1 MNETEGAKPMSIEHH
16 LPLMRSAVGVHASRI
31 ARDLNLPACERAD
44 ICQDLLLEMVPRF
57 GRFDPGR
64 ASAATFIDVL
74 ARHAAHAVRGRY
86 RRRANLSE
94 SVLLDAE
101 RDGADLVDV
110 TADVAAHELKRQ
122 VQHAV
127 ATLPR
132 SLRGL
137 VDLLRDERM
146 SEVRRRSGLGHATL
160 YRRLRDV
167 RLHFLAEGLEPAG

>member
-1 MNETEGAKPMSIEHH
+1 MSIEHH
-16 LPLMRSAVGVHASRI
+16 LPLMQTAAGVHASRI
-31 ARDLNLPACERAD
+31 ARDLNLPVCERAD

-57 GRFDPGR
+57 ERFDPGR

-86 RRRANLSE
+86 RRRATLSG
-94 SVLLDAE
+94 SIPLDAE
-101 RDGADLVDV
+101 RDGADLVDI
-110 TADVAAHELKRQ
+110 TTDVAARELKRQ
-122 VQHAV
+122 VQQAV

-137 VDLLRDERM
+137 VDLLRDERV
-146 SEVRRRSGLGHATL
+146 SEAQRRSGLGHATF

>member
-1 MNETEGAKPMSIEHH
+1 MSIEHH
-16 LPLMRSAVGVHASRI
+16 LPLMQTAAGVHASSI
-31 ARDLNLPACERAD
+31 ARDLNLPACERPD
-44 ICQDLLLEMVPRF
+44 ICHDLLLEMVPRF
-57 GRFDPGR
+57 ERFDPGR

-86 RRRANLSE
+86 RRRATLSG
-94 SVLLDAE
+94 SIPLDAE
-101 RDGADLVDV
+101 GDGADLVDI
-110 TADVAAHELKRQ
+110 TTDVAARELKRQ
-122 VQHAV
+122 VQQTV

-137 VDLLRDERM
+137 VDMLRDESM
-146 SEVRRRSGLGHATL
+146 SEVRRRSGLGHATF

>member
-1 MNETEGAKPMSIEHH
+1 MSIEHH
-16 LPLMRSAVGVHASRI
+16 LPLMRTAVGVHASRI

-57 GRFDPGR
+57 ERFDPDR
-64 ASAATFIDVL
+64 ASAATFIDIL

-86 RRRANLSE
+86 RRRANVSE
-94 SVLLDAE
+94 GIPLDVE

-110 TADVAAHELKRQ
+110 NTDVAAHDLRRQ

-127 ATLPR
+127 ATLPS

-137 VDLLRDERM
+137 VDLLRDERT
-146 SEVRRRSGLGHATL
+146 SEVRRRRGLGHATF

-167 RLHFLAEGLEPAG
+167 RLHFLAEGLEPAGETVPAPRQ

>member
-1 MNETEGAKPMSIEHH
+1 MSIEHH
-16 LPLMRSAVGVHASRI
+16 LPLMRTAVGVHASRI

-57 GRFDPGR
+57 ERFDPDR
-64 ASAATFIDVL
+64 ASAATFIDIL

-86 RRRANLSE
+86 RRRANVSE
-94 SVLLDAE
+94 GIPLDVE

-110 TADVAAHELKRQ
+110 NTDVAAHDLRRQ

-127 ATLPR
+127 ATLPS

-137 VDLLRDERM
+137 VDLLRDERT
-146 SEVRRRSGLGHATL
+146 SEVQRRSGLGHATF

>member
-16 LPLMRSAVGVHASRI
+16 LPLMRSAVGVHAGRI

-44 ICQDLLLEMVPRF
+44 ISQDLLLEMVPRF
-57 GRFDPGR
+57 ERFDPGR

-86 RRRANLSE
+86 RRRANLSG
-94 SVLLDAE
+94 SIPLDE
-101 RDGADLVDV
+101 GDGADLVDV
-110 TADVAAHELKRQ
+110 TTDVAAHELKRQ
-122 VQHAV
+122 VQQAV

-146 SEVRRRSGLGHATL
+146 SEVRRLSGLGHATF

>member
-1 MNETEGAKPMSIEHH
+1 MSIEHH
-16 LPLMRSAVGVHASRI
+16 LPLMRTTVGVHASRI

-57 GRFDPGR
+57 KRFDPGR

-94 SVLLDAE
+94 GIPLDSE
-101 RDGADLVDV
+101 RADADLVDV
-110 TADVAAHELKRQ
+110 TNDVAAHDLKRQ

-132 SLRGL
+132 SLRSL
-137 VDLLRDERM
+137 VDLLRDERT
-146 SEVRRRSGLGHATL
+146 SEVRRLSGLGHATF